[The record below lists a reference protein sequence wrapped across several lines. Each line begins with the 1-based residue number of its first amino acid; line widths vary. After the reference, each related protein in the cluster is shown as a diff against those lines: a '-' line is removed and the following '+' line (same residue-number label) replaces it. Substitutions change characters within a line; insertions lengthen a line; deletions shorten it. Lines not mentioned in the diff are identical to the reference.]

1 METANNIKIMQNNTQ
16 SINPLELKKS
26 KLESRNLELK
36 EENKRLNIK
45 LEELKKN
52 ALELKQHIDT
62 VIYTQLDLKSKKITD
77 LKLQIE
83 VAKNKI
89 YDLNKQLDNYD
100 TIYNTQKTMRQKYF
114 NLINDK
120 LKNENFY
127 LTQEDIIKELREK
140 NKQLREKR
148 IKINEEF

>member
-1 METANNIKIMQNNTQ
+1 METANNIKLMQNNTQ

-89 YDLNKQLDNYD
+89 YDLNKQLDDFDSISNS
-100 TIYNTQKTMRQKYF
+100 QKAIRKKLFY
-114 NLINDK
+114 LLNDK
-120 LKNENFY
+120 IKNENYY
-127 LTQEDIIKELREK
+127 LTK
-140 NKQLREKR
+140 
-148 IKINEEF
+148 